1 MDLKNIQ
8 KPSLIGLLQ
17 AIGVIA
23 YCVLIALLFNFLGKT
38 NQQPG
43 FLGMAAM
50 LVLLVSSAAITGS
63 IVFGYPA
70 YLFFKERKIKEPLLV
85 LTFTSIFCL
94 VILAVTAII
103 YFVVSIC

>member
-17 AIGVIA
+17 AIGVIT

-50 LVLLVSSAAITGS
+50 LVLLVFSAAVTGS
-63 IVFGYPA
+63 IVFGYPV
-70 YLFFKERKIKEPLLV
+70 YLFFKEKKIKEPLLV
-85 LTFTSIFCL
+85 LAFTSIFCL
-94 VILAVTAII
+94 AIVAIIAVI